1 MEYIFKLLLAL
12 HITGGSAGLIAG
24 TISIIR
30 KKGDN
35 PGQRIGILFLGGMF
49 TTELPWKVRHF
60 LGVF

>member
-12 HITGGSAGLIAG
+12 HIMGGSVGLIAG

-35 PGQRIGILFLGGMF
+35 PHRRIGILFLGGMF
-49 TTELPWKVRHF
+49 ATELP
-60 LGVF
+60 

>member
-49 TTELPWKVRHF
+49 TTELP
-60 LGVF
+60 